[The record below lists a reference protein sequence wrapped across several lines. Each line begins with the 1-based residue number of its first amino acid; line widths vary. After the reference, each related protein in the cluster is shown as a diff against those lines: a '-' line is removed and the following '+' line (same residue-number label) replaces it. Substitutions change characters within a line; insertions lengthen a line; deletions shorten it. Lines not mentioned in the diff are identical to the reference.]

1 MTKEKDPEQP
11 DVSKTT
17 RQIHWNAFTFTTVGW
32 VFPVLMTGWKK
43 PLEEKDLPT
52 LADKEMASYSSKWL
66 DEFMVQASA
75 YSKSGKSSNEPS
87 LALALLP
94 HLGGVIAANIVFTFV
109 SIACLFLFTFVI
121 GDVVDY
127 LTPSFSREH
136 LWTKSGLGLALALFF
151 LQLLN
156 TVVTILSRSLSVV
169 AVIRTRAALTSAIYK
184 KTLYLSSKARKEY
197 PAGKV
202 NSLVSSD
209 ITQTTAFINIIHTV
223 IGMPIKA
230 ICLFVF
236 IWRLLGISTIVA
248 AAIFFLPGAFLFLV
262 TPYLAK
268 CSSEYVATLDART
281 VALREFLY
289 GIKIVKY
296 NTLEDHIGTKIK
308 SARNNQIAVLQKNAF
323 YTSLLLII
331 ILIQQV
337 GVTPITL
344 IVYGALGNAFV
355 PSVISMALNF
365 LNMFMSVSIELQEA
379 TMVFTCVVSYQ
390 RIQTFLLADEMD
402 VSDYPTIKSAEDS
415 NKSIVLSNSTFT
427 WESSNVQ
434 DEEGDDKIIT
444 KEAEQGSCFALE
456 NLSLSIKRGALVAV
470 VGSTG
475 SGKSS
480 LLAGL
485 AGTMRKVKGE
495 ATVYGSVAYCP
506 QEPWILSGT
515 IEENITLWE
524 TSRKQAC
531 ETAVHACALTKD
543 LANFSSGLGTQ
554 IGEKGTN
561 LSGGQRARIA
571 LARAI
576 TAQPDIYLLD
586 DPLSALDA
594 HVGKEVFARAIKGPA
609 MKNKT
614 VFIATHLL
622 HILPNVD
629 QVLVMDGGVIV
640 QNGTFAELM
649 ADKNGKLCDIMKD
662 YHLDEETPNSPDT
675 VVTVKKEDALKNSTE
690 EKVVEDRET
699 GNVTLKTYKSFFKPF
714 GFHWF
719 ATFTMFLVVG
729 TVFQG
734 LAQLTLSAWSSN
746 YYKFDNLM
754 IYLYAY
760 AAFSMMVAIF
770 LIVCYTVL
778 LFLSVRSSKVLHDQ
792 AMDSLLRAPISFF
805 DSNPIGRTL
814 NRMTKDMGIV
824 DRILP
829 SNLMFLVGGIGGF
842 VSSIVVMCVSSWQV
856 VPVTAG
862 LVVLV
867 TLAFWFYLRS
877 YRELKRLNAIMNTP
891 IVAHISESVTNVNSI
906 QAFRVQDIFIS
917 QQYVKTDQSN
927 LSILLVNMAKLWVE
941 LQVTLLATAL
951 TLILSLFGIYGVMDP
966 AFVGVALAMTST
978 FSWSLMQMLFQQA
991 ELDGD
996 MVSVERLNHYAENLP
1011 REAPKTLPKD
1021 ATLPN
1026 WPSTGSIEIQDLVLA
1041 YDSRPDHNVVNG
1053 ISLMIKDGEKVGIV
1067 GRTGSGKS
1075 TLMDSLFRLFEA
1087 KAGRIL
1093 IDGQDIATLGL
1104 QKARRGIQMIP
1115 QSPTLFDGTVRSN
1128 IDVLGTASDE
1138 DLWYALECCG
1148 MKEYVSSLPEK
1159 LDSAITEGGT
1169 NLSAG
1174 QRQLLCLAKV
1184 LLQNGKILVMDEATS
1199 SVDAESD
1206 LRIQQSMK
1214 THFKDATVLS
1224 IAHRLN
1230 TIAAFDRVLVLDQG
1244 KVAEFEPPHL
1254 LLSRDDS
1261 IFSEM
1266 VNATGA
1272 ANAAVIRAIAKEHF
1286 ESTQV

>member
-1 MTKEKDPEQP
+1 
-11 DVSKTT
+11 
-17 RQIHWNAFTFTTVGW
+17 
-32 VFPVLMTGWKK
+32 
-43 PLEEKDLPT
+43 
-52 LADKEMASYSSKWL
+52 MASYSSKWL

-94 HLGGVIAANIVFTFV
+94 HL
-109 SIACLFLFTFVI
+109 

-402 VSDYPTIKSAEDS
+402 ASDYPTIKSAEDS

-427 WESSNVQ
+427 WESSKVQ
-434 DEEGDDKIIT
+434 DEEGDDKILS

-456 NLSLSIKRGALVAV
+456 NVSLSIKRGALVAV

-531 ETAVHACALTKD
+531 KTAVHACALTKD

-576 TAQPDIYLLD
+576 AAQPDIYLLD

-614 VFIATHLL
+614 VLIATHLL

-662 YHLDEETPNSPDT
+662 YHLDEETSDSPDT
-675 VVTVKKEDALKNSTE
+675 VVAVKKEDALKNSTE

-842 VSSIVVMCVSSWQV
+842 VSI

-891 IVAHISESVTNVNSI
+891 IVAHISDI

-1053 ISLMIKDGEKVGIV
+1053 ISLTIKDGEKVGIV

-1087 KAGRIL
+1087 KSGRIL

-1148 MKEYVSSLPEK
+1148 MKEYVSSLLEK